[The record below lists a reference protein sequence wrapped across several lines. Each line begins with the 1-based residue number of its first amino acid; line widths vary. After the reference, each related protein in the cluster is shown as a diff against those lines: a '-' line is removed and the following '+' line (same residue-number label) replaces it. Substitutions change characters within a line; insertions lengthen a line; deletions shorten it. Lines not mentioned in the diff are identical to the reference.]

1 MPSGALTLI
10 EATKSASDMKK
21 RGVVQTIIQESS
33 FIRQIPWLPFAGNA
47 FKQTVEDTLPR
58 AQFRAVNGTY
68 TRTFGTDTERF
79 WGVSILGGEYAV
91 DNFLVNVTG
100 TEEDL
105 EAKQIVKLSKANA
118 MRWDYEFLNGTGAS
132 NGFKG
137 LKQLLSE
144 GLGQT
149 LVNAVNGGTLSLDKL
164 DEANDLLLNTGS
176 ADALLTNR
184 AIRRKITSKARSSVT
199 GISLIDVGTDEFG
212 KQVTSWNDIPIRT
225 CGQVMDGS
233 DNIVQAFPF
242 TEDPGDAVLDCSSI
256 WFVKYGE
263 ENVCGLL
270 GKGGSFDVKRFG
282 EQQAAP
288 ARMGRLEWYPGVAV
302 FDQYAVVRLSSID
315 LT

>member
-1 MPSGALTLI
+1 MPSGALSLL
-10 EATKSASDMKK
+10 EATKSATDMKK
-21 RGVVQTIIQESS
+21 KGVVQTIIQESP
-33 FIRQIPWLPFAGNA
+33 FIEMIPWLPFAGNA
-47 FKQTVEDTLPR
+47 YKQTIEDTLPR

-68 TRTFGTDTERF
+68 SRYVGTDTERF

-100 TEEDL
+100 TEDDL

-118 MRWDYEFLNGTGAS
+118 MRFDYEAINGTGAS

-149 LVNAVNGGTLSLDKL
+149 LVNAANGGTLSLDKL

-176 ADALLTNR
+176 ADAMLTNR
-184 AIRRKITSKARSSVT
+184 TIRRKITSKARSSVT
-199 GISLIDVGTDEFG
+199 GISLIDVGTDVFG
-212 KQVTSWNDIPIRT
+212 RQVTKWNDIPIRT
-225 CGQVMDGS
+225 LGQVMDGS
-233 DNIVQAFPF
+233 DNFALAFPF
-242 TEDPGDAVLDCSSI
+242 TEDPGDATADCSSI
-256 WFVKYGE
+256 WFLKFGE
-263 ENVCGLL
+263 DNVCGLL

-288 ARMGRLEWYPGVAV
+288 ARMGRLEWYPGLAV

-315 LT
+315 QT